1 MQGRRSAPDGY
12 SRAQI
17 LLHWLGAVLVI
28 ASFVTHDGM
37 IAAAK
42 AVKEGSYSGPDAVIV
57 THVASGITVFI
68 LVLWRLGLLTR
79 RGLPALPEEEPAIL
93 RGLAALVKLLLYAI
107 MIVMPVSGV
116 LNWFGGVLI
125 ARQLHLLME
134 PVVPLTVLLHLIG
147 ALYQQFWLKSGVL
160 TRMFRPEPPS
170 DDIRS
175 G

>member
-1 MQGRRSAPDGY
+1 MSGTDLNAPAGY

-17 LLHWLGAVLVI
+17 VLHWLGAGLVI
-28 ASFVTHDGM
+28 AAFVTHDGM

-42 AVKEGSYSGPDAVIV
+42 AVNEGSYSGPDAVIV
-57 THVASGITVFI
+57 THVLGGIIVFF
-68 LVLWRLGLLTR
+68 LALWRLGLLSS
-79 RGLPALPEEEPAIL
+79 RGLPEAPQEEPAIL
-93 RGLAALVKLLLYAI
+93 RGIAALVKLLLYAV

-116 LNWFGGVLI
+116 LNWFGGVAI

-160 TRMFRPEPPS
+160 TRMLRPEQP
-170 DDIRS
+170 
-175 G
+175 